1 MPPAAAAAD
10 KKIVCGKLFASW
22 CHFCKELKGPWK
34 KVIAMMQRDKSM
46 VCVSKE
52 MALGDEKDEQKQQD
66 MLTSLTQ
73 ELQAKQNIAV
83 QGGYPT
89 IFKLDPFNNVVYFE
103 GPRTVEGL
111 YQFFT
116 GKSLPHSLTHSSSA
130 RKRRIGGGG
139 CGSSWFKM
147 TTKTQQKRRRRT
159 QRKF

>member
-1 MPPAAAAAD
+1 MPPAAAAAAD

-46 VCVSKE
+46 ICISKE

-66 MLTSLTQ
+66 MLLSLTQ

-103 GPRTVEGL
+103 GPRTVQGL

-116 GKSLPHSLTHSSSA
+116 GKSLPHTVPHSSSV
-130 RKRRIGGGG
+130 RKRRTG
-139 CGSSWFKM
+139 GSSWFKM
-147 TTKTQQKRRRRT
+147 MTMTQQKQKRRRT